1 MIKVIFAGGGTGGHI
16 FPAIAMANEL
26 KKRYPDA
33 QIVFVGTK
41 RGLETEVIPEFGFKI
56 YFISVRGIKRKLNRE
71 LFLFPYY
78 LAKSLFQS
86 NSILRNI
93 NPDVV
98 VGTGG
103 YVSWPLVFLAAWK
116 NIPTA
121 IQEQNS
127 YPGLSTRLLSF
138 FVDKV
143 FIAYPDSINYFLK
156 KSNLKICGN
165 PVREDI
171 SFGEKELALKEFGL
185 EQDKKTLFIFGG
197 SQGSK
202 VINQAILDGLDL
214 LEKKRDLQIIW
225 QTGKDDFPK
234 IKNITG
240 QREITLRIFPFIDD
254 MRKTYAVSNL
264 IVSRSG
270 ALTLAEIL
278 CCAKPSILIPYPF
291 AAADHQRYNAEFL
304 EKNGAAM
311 VILQKD
317 LNGEKLAN
325 LILDLLKNVSKLE
338 EMKKAAEKL
347 AQPKATSILVDEIVD
362 LLRIKLKKSS
372 LKLTST
378 STGGD

>member
-16 FPAIAMANEL
+16 FPAIAMANEIR
-26 KKRYPDA
+26 KRYPDA

-41 RGLETEVIPEFGFKI
+41 KGLETEVVPKFGFKI
-56 YFISVRGIKRKLNRE
+56 YFISVRGIKRKFNLK
-71 LFLFPYY
+71 LFLVPYN
-78 LAKSLFQS
+78 LVKSLFQS
-86 NSILRNI
+86 NLILKNI

-103 YVSWPLVFLAAWK
+103 YVSWPLVFLAALK
-116 NIPTA
+116 SIPTVT
-121 IQEQNS
+121 QEQNS
-127 YPGLSTRLLSF
+127 YPGVSTRLLSF

-143 FIAYPDSINYFLK
+143 FIAYPDSIKYFLK
-156 KSNLKICGN
+156 KSNLKVVGN

-171 SFGEKELALKEFGL
+171 FTGEKDLALKEFGL
-185 EQDKKTLFIFGG
+185 EQKKKILFIFGG
-197 SQGSK
+197 SQGSFA
-202 VINQAILDGLDL
+202 INQAMLDSLDI
-214 LEKKRDLQIIW
+214 LEKEKDLQIIW
-225 QTGKDDFPK
+225 QTGKDDFSR
-234 IKNITG
+234 IKDLTD

-254 MRKTYAVSNL
+254 MRKAYAVSDL

-304 EKNGAAM
+304 ENNEAAC

-325 LILDLLKNVSKLE
+325 LILDLLNNVNKLE
-338 EMKKAAEKL
+338 EMKTAAEKL
-347 AQPKATSILVDEIVD
+347 AQPKATSILMDEIVD
-362 LLRIKLKKSS
+362 LLKLKSKI
-372 LKLTST
+372 
-378 STGGD
+378 